1 MESDYN
7 RPYNLKLKDSEL
19 HEVKSALPNIFKNG
33 AEILTSADSFEATV
47 KILGRTVVGNVLS
60 EISLTQ
66 CSGLVGVILSTVAPE
81 VKELC

>member
-1 MESDYN
+1 M
-7 RPYNLKLKDSEL
+7 PGQHLKGKICGQAISRDNVDEI
-19 HEVKSALPNIFKNG
+19 KSCLPNVLKNG

-81 VKELC
+81 V

>member
-1 MESDYN
+1 MEAGYN
-7 RPYNLKLKDSEL
+7 RANHLKLEESEL
-19 HEVKSALPNIFKNG
+19 DEIKSALPNMFKNG

-60 EISLTQ
+60 EISLIQ

-81 VKELC
+81 V